1 MFRNY
6 NVKSW
11 RRLQGKIDYDA
22 LAYNLCISRAQL
34 NRKLKAITGFT
45 TTEYI
50 LQVRIA
56 LAKHLLDTTDL
67 PIWEVAEKCGMD
79 NATYFGIIFKKKV
92 GMTPLHYKKRDKN
105 TL

>member
-1 MFRNY
+1 ME
-6 NVKSW
+6 K
-11 RRLQGKIDYDA
+11 GKIDYDA

-79 NATYFGIIFKKKV
+79 NATYFWYHFQEKSGYDSIA
-92 GMTPLHYKKRDKN
+92 L
-105 TL
+105 